1 MDRFFGLDSVSLK
14 DDDLELL
21 NTAND
26 RVYLSIIESVL
37 KDNGIP
43 YLVKD
48 RGCGTVVKVVMGFS
62 IFGADIF
69 VLKKDFD
76 KWKKDA
82 QDKIK
87 LFKQGKLEEEKL
99 YKWMIENK

>member
-1 MDRFFGLDSVSLK
+1 MDRFFGLDSTSVK

-21 NTAND
+21 TTAND
-26 RVYLSIIESVL
+26 SVFLSIIESVL
-37 KDNGIP
+37 KDNDIP

-69 VLKKDFD
+69 VLNKD
-76 KWKKDA
+76 
-82 QDKIK
+82 
-87 LFKQGKLEEEKL
+87 LEQASLLIEQFTMVSNDDEYTEED
-99 YKWMIENK
+99 E